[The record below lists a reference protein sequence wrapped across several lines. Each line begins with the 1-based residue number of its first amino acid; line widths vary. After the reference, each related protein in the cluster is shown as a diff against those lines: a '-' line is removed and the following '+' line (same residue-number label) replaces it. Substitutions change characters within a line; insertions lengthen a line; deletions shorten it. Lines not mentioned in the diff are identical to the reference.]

1 MATVYTS
8 KEITGI
14 VFSRKK
20 IKDKA
25 IEIKCDSV
33 FHVPGKNIIELYL
46 KFRGVDSIVWSDKD
60 ERQQQESLLGNV
72 LTLLLEALS
81 FPFSFLYVV
90 WMFWRMPSQKK
101 YFSFPNKPS
110 FLYLRTDHWFKLTS
124 GGSVG
129 HVSGVV
135 NELNKL
141 NFLTK
146 LITTDR
152 LFEIDKSITQT
163 IISPSYRIF
172 KNIPD
177 FPALIYNIQ
186 LLRAQHLMNL
196 AHINALY
203 QRLSLGNFFGVYLK
217 YKKQIPLILE
227 FNGSEIWASEKWG
240 GRKLLFLSLYK
251 KIETYHLTHADLI
264 VVVSAPLKEELIG
277 RGIAADR
284 ILINPNGVNT
294 DKFDAQLNAHE
305 LRASLGLSDK
315 KVFGFIGT
323 FAEWHGVLVLAHAIV
338 SFYNQYPQYKDSV
351 RFLLIGSG
359 NLLQQTKQIIEAGGY
374 AEQVV
379 FADKIEQHKAPMF
392 LAACDYFL
400 SPHVPNPDGSKFFG
414 SPTKLFEYMAMA
426 KPIIASDLDQIGE
439 ILRRHDAALL
449 VPPGDAASLARAMNI
464 LLEDQHR
471 ATQLAQHAYEAA
483 NKHYTWHGH
492 VQHIL
497 SAAKTM
503 G

>member
-1 MATVYTS
+1 MAAIYTS

-20 IKDKA
+20 IKDKVV
-25 IEIKCDSV
+25 EIKCDSV
-33 FHVPGKNIIELYL
+33 FHIPGKNIIELYL

-60 ERQQQESLLGNV
+60 ERQQQESLFVNV
-72 LTLLLEALS
+72 LNLLLEALS
-81 FPFSFLYVV
+81 FPFSFLHVV
-90 WMFWRMPSQKK
+90 WMFWKMPDQKK
-101 YFSFPNKPS
+101 YFSFPTKAS

-141 NFLTK
+141 NLLTK
-146 LITTDR
+146 LITTDH
-152 LFEIDKSITQT
+152 LFEVDKNITQSVV
-163 IISPSYRIF
+163 SPSYRIF

-186 LLRAQHLMNL
+186 LLQSKHAMNL
-196 AHINALY
+196 SNINAIY

-240 GRKLLFLSLYK
+240 GRKLLFLWLYK
-251 KIETYHLTHADLI
+251 KIETYNLSHADLI
-264 VVVSAPLKEELIG
+264 VVVSEPLKEQLIE
-277 RGIAADR
+277 RGIEAHR
-284 ILINPNGVNT
+284 ILINPNGVNAE
-294 DKFDAQLNAHE
+294 KFNATIDACE
-305 LRASLGLSDK
+305 LKSALHLSDK

-323 FAEWHGVLVLAHAIV
+323 FAEWHGVLVLANAIV
-338 SFYNQYPQYKDSV
+338 HFYDTFPAYKEAI

-359 NLLQQTKQIIEAGGY
+359 NLLQQTKQIIEYGGY
-374 AEQVV
+374 ADKVV
-379 FADKIEQHKAPMF
+379 FTDKIDQHKAPMY
-392 LAACDYFL
+392 LAACDFFV
-400 SPHVPNPDGSKFFG
+400 SPHVPNPDGSRFFG

-439 ILRRHDAALL
+439 ILSKHDAALL
-449 VPPGDAASLARAMNI
+449 IPPGDPTALSKAMDIMLQDPSRAA
-464 LLEDQHR
+464 
-471 ATQLAQHAYEAA
+471 QLAQNAFEAA
-483 NKHYTWHGH
+483 NRHYTWHGH

-497 SAAKTM
+497 SAAKAL

>member
-1 MATVYTS
+1 MATIYTS

-20 IKDKA
+20 IQDKT

-33 FHVPGKNIIELYL
+33 FHIPGKNIVELYL
-46 KFRGVDSIVWSDKD
+46 KLCGVTSITWSDKD
-60 ERQQQESLLGNV
+60 EKISQDSFIGNIFI
-72 LTLLLEALS
+72 LLLEIIS
-81 FPFSFLYVV
+81 FPFSFLNVV
-90 WMFWRMPSQKK
+90 WMFWRMPTQKK
-101 YFSFPNKPS
+101 YFAFPSKAS

-141 NFLTK
+141 NILTK
-146 LITTDR
+146 LITTDH
-152 LFEIDKSITQT
+152 LFEVDKSITQT
-163 IISPSYRIF
+163 VISPTYRIF

-186 LLRAQHLMNL
+186 LLQSKHLMDLSN
-196 AHINALY
+196 INVLY

-217 YKKQIPLILE
+217 YVKQIPLILE

-240 GRKLLFLSLYK
+240 GRKLLFLTLYK
-251 KIETYHLTHADLI
+251 KIEKYNLSHADLI
-264 VVVSAPLKEELIG
+264 VVVSEPLKEQLIS
-277 RGIAADR
+277 RGIPADR
-284 ILINPNGVNT
+284 ILINPNGVNAE
-294 DKFDAQLNAHE
+294 KFDAKMDASV
-305 LRASLGLSDK
+305 LRASLNLSDK

-323 FAEWHGVLVLAHAIV
+323 FAEWHGVLVLANAIV
-338 SFYNQYPQYKDSV
+338 QFYNQYAQYRDEV

-374 AEQVV
+374 ADKVV
-379 FADKIEQHKAPMF
+379 FTDKIEQFKAPMY
-392 LAACDYFL
+392 LASCDYFV

-439 ILRRHDAALL
+439 ILRSHDAAML
-449 VPPGDAASLARAMNI
+449 VPPGDADALAQAMETI
-464 LLEDQHR
+464 LQDQSR
-471 ATQLAQHAYEAA
+471 ATQLAKHAFDAA
-483 NKHYTWHGH
+483 NRHYTWYGH

-497 SAAKTM
+497 AAAKALA
-503 G
+503 